1 MQLVTLVSFLC
12 PSLLISRL
20 IPQVTVTTWP
30 TPLRMFVN
38 VTATSGVAAAWGI
51 HHYLKY
57 SPIGAH
63 FSWMANN
70 LSECAYQKTHCV

>member
-1 MQLVTLVSFLC
+1 
-12 PSLLISRL
+12 
-20 IPQVTVTTWP
+20 
-30 TPLRMFVN
+30 MFVN

-70 LSECAYQKTHCV
+70 LSEYGKQKTRCSNLNTNLIP

>member
-1 MQLVTLVSFLC
+1 M
-12 PSLLISRL
+12 
-20 IPQVTVTTWP
+20 QVTVASWP

-70 LSECAYQKTHCV
+70 LSESKYAGGQYSISNVKTVRVSYSVSIQT

>member
-1 MQLVTLVSFLC
+1 M
-12 PSLLISRL
+12 
-20 IPQVTVTTWP
+20 QVTVTTWP

-38 VTATSGVAAAWGI
+38 VTASSGVAAAWGI

-70 LSECAYQKTHCV
+70 LSESKITCRVAIFKNQLENRRGPY